1 MESFENWGQDI
12 HSGKNRIKNDR
23 DKHLQGK
30 APLETSVAFLFV
42 LEKAIR
48 HLVEIGRANRSGC
61 LGGVETDVANYK
73 VQIMNPIVWILLIFS
88 ALKPVQG
95 SGYMIQTVGYFET
108 RAACEVA
115 AQEVKGAIKDQKS
128 MLTTVCVRVSR

>member
-1 MESFENWGQDI
+1 METGATILLTVEETVQ
-12 HSGKNRIKNDR
+12 HS
-23 DKHLQGK
+23 
-30 APLETSVAFLFV
+30 
-42 LEKAIR
+42 
-48 HLVEIGRANRSGC
+48 VEIGRANLSGC
-61 LGGVETDVANYK
+61 LGCVEIDVANDN